1 MPRSDTRPQGLSRRT
16 LLQTAAPLAALAPG
30 AAALA
35 QPAKAPA
42 SKVEPFPLE
51 AVRLLPS
58 PFLTAVEA
66 NRAYLHRLDSDR
78 LLHNFRKHA
87 GLKPKG
93 EVYGGWESDTIA
105 GHTLGH
111 YMTALALMYAQTGDA
126 ESKRRLTYIIDE
138 LEVCQAQ
145 SPDGYVSGFQRKR
158 GDIVEDG
165 KLALEEVRRGEI
177 RSAGFDLNGSWVPFY
192 TWHKLYAGLLDADRY
207 IGSRKAIPIAER
219 LGGYIEGVFAGL
231 TDAQVQSVLD
241 CEHGGLNESFAELYA
256 RTGNRRWLALSQK
269 IYHRKILDPL
279 AERRDSLSNV
289 HANTQ
294 VPKLIGLARLYE
306 LTGEP
311 RYATASAFFWDTVL
325 ENYSYVIGGN
335 SDREYFQAPKTIS
348 KHITEQTC
356 ESCNTY
362 NMLKLTRHLYARE
375 PRPEHFD
382 YYERAHLNHILGH
395 QNPRTGGFCYMS
407 PLMSGTHR
415 EYSSDFN
422 DFWCCVGTGI
432 ESHAKHGESIWWR
445 APGELIANLY
455 IPSLLSWEAQGAKV
469 EMTTGYPFDDVVKIR
484 FVERRKRGPVS
495 LALRVPAWCE
505 APRLAVNG
513 EGVLATPDRGYLR
526 VRRAWKAG
534 DEITLTLPRTLRLE
548 PTPDDPKTV
557 AVLYGPLVMAG
568 DLGRATETWTGP
580 APVLVGA
587 DLLGAMAPQ
596 AEPAVFRTQGVGRP
610 GDLTLRPYAFA
621 QERNTAVYF
630 RRFTDSEWVAEQA
643 SYQAEQ
649 ARMRDL
655 QARSADVMHLGEM
668 QAERDHK
675 LDAKISY
682 PVVYRGR
689 NGRDARSGGFFEFTM
704 KTRPGPLVL
713 QATYWGEERNR
724 RFRILVDGVVVAQER
739 LTGERPG
746 EFFERDYPV
755 PPELTK
761 GKSEVRV
768 RFEPETG
775 VSAGPS
781 FGVRLFS
788 PAPTPQA

>member
-1 MPRSDTRPQGLSRRT
+1 MPPSDTRPHGLSRRA
-16 LLQTAAPLAALAPG
+16 LLQTAAPVAALAPT
-30 AAALA
+30 AALA

-42 SKVEPFPLE
+42 GKVEPFPLE

-58 PFLTAVEA
+58 PFLTAVDA
-66 NRAYLHRLDSDR
+66 NRAYLHRLEPDR
-78 LLHNFRKHA
+78 LLHNFREHA

-126 ESKRRLTYIIDE
+126 ESKRRLVYIIDE
-138 LEVCQAQ
+138 LETCQAQ
-145 SPDGYVSGFQRKR
+145 SPDGYVAGFKRKR

-165 KLALEEVRRGEI
+165 KLALEEVKRGDI

-192 TWHKLYAGLLDADRY
+192 TWHKLYAGLLDADRF

-294 VPKLIGLARLYE
+294 VPKIIGLARLYE
-306 LTGEP
+306 LTGDP
-311 RYATASAFFWDTVL
+311 RYATASGFFWETVL

-348 KHITEQTC
+348 RHITEQTC

-375 PRPEHFD
+375 PRAAHFD

-415 EYSSDFN
+415 EYSSDFD
-422 DFWCCVGTGI
+422 DFWCCVGTGM

-455 IPSLLSWEAQGAKV
+455 IPSALTWEAQGAKV

-484 FVERRKRGPVS
+484 FVERRKRGPLS

-513 EGVLATPDRGYLR
+513 EGALATPQGGYLR
-526 VRRAWKAG
+526 IRRAWKAG
-534 DEITLTLPRTLRLE
+534 DEVTLTLPRTLRLE

-557 AVLYGPLVMAG
+557 AVLFGPLVMAG
-568 DLGRATETWTGP
+568 DLGPATGTWSGP

-587 DLLGAMAPQ
+587 DLTGAMAPQ
-596 AEPAVFRTQGVGRP
+596 AEPAVFRTQGVVRP

-630 RRFTDSEWVAEQA
+630 RRFTDAEWVVEQA
-643 SYQAEQ
+643 SYKAEQ
-649 ARMRDL
+649 ARLADL

-675 LDAKISY
+675 LESKISY

-704 KTRPGPLVL
+704 KARPGPLVL

-746 EFFERDYPV
+746 EFFERDYPI
-755 PPELTK
+755 PPELTR

-775 VSAGPS
+775 VTAGPS

-788 PAPTPQA
+788 PAAAPQA